1 MLVLREKYYY
11 MFYDEKLGYV
21 EDRRT
26 DREDANVAMTA
37 NRIVV
42 LLVFVSGIA
51 VAVIGTLLSQY
62 IRGSLKHLSDHDYR
76 HVFIPLPS
84 EGELNV
90 YDEGILDVALP
101 RSQLQRQLEI
111 ENSATSIAE
120 ALTSLHL
127 ALEMKLSG
135 KQKKAIKL
143 FQHAVALAPHHP
155 DILNHYGEFL
165 EHTQNDVIKANE
177 YYVRA
182 LSFQPN
188 HEGALINSQR
198 TARVVEELDRRML
211 RRIDEKRNAL
221 SAIPDNNAALIRAKK
236 EAYFQHIYHT
246 VGIEGNT
253 MNLAQTRAIVETR
266 TAVAGKSID
275 EHNEILGL
283 DAAMKY
289 INATLVNRVGSISIK
304 DILEIHMRVLGH
316 VDPVQG
322 GQFRRTQVY
331 VGGHVPPGPG
341 DIHYLME
348 EFALW
353 LNSERAI
360 RMHPVRYAALAHYK
374 LVHIHPFSDGN
385 GRTSRLLMNMIL
397 MQAGYP
403 PVIIHKQHRHTY
415 YENLQ
420 IANTGD
426 VRPFVRFIAE
436 CTEQTLDLF
445 LWATSEFSRQVPALS
460 QDTLF
465 TERRDTIILEDDV
478 TTDSVTNAFDTV
490 TSSRHL
496 LADLFLLQQLS
507 TKLTDLIDCG
517 VQDIALLHQQ
527 LFPLLG
533 VLCNKQHIFS
543 DWFRYSLRSC
553 EIANREKDLDK
564 IRRKFHV
571 AKCR

>member
-1 MLVLREKYYY
+1 MLLSREKFCYS
-11 MFYDEKLGYV
+11 FYDEKLGYV
-21 EDRRT
+21 KDRRT
-26 DREDANVAMTA
+26 EKQNANVAMSMTA
-37 NRIVV
+37 NRLVV
-42 LLVFVSGIA
+42 LFVFVSGIA

-62 IRGSLKHLSDHDYR
+62 IRGFLKYLPDHDYR
-76 HVFIPLPS
+76 HVFIPLPT

-90 YDEGILDVALP
+90 YDEGTLDLALP
-101 RSQLQRQLEI
+101 RTELRHQLEI
-111 ENSATSIAE
+111 ENRATSTAE
-120 ALTSLHL
+120 ALTSLYL

-143 FQHAVALAPHHP
+143 FQHAVALAPRHP

-211 RRIDEKRNAL
+211 RRIDEKRNTL
-221 SAIPDNNAALIRAKK
+221 STIPDNNAALIRAKK

-289 INATLVNRVGSISIK
+289 INATLVNRMGSISIK

-316 VDPVQG
+316 VDPVRG

-465 TERRDTIILEDDV
+465 TERRDTIVLEDDV
-478 TTDSVTNAFDTV
+478 ATDSVTNAFDT
-490 TSSRHL
+490 
-496 LADLFLLQQLS
+496 
-507 TKLTDLIDCG
+507 G
-517 VQDIALLHQQ
+517 
-527 LFPLLG
+527 
-533 VLCNKQHIFS
+533 
-543 DWFRYSLRSC
+543 
-553 EIANREKDLDK
+553 
-564 IRRKFHV
+564 
-571 AKCR
+571 

>member
-1 MLVLREKYYY
+1 MLASREKLWYA
-11 MFYDEKLGYV
+11 FNEEKLVYV
-21 EDRRT
+21 KRKNE
-26 DREDANVAMTA
+26 ENGSAAMTV
-37 NRIVV
+37 NRVVV
-42 LLVFVSGIA
+42 LLGFVSGVA

-62 IRGSLKHLSDHDYR
+62 IASLPKNSPNHQDYR

-84 EGELNV
+84 EGRLNV
-90 YDEGILDVALP
+90 YEEATLDVAFPSGHLT
-101 RSQLQRQLEI
+101 RQLEV
-111 ENSATSIAE
+111 ENSAASTAE
-120 ALTSLHL
+120 ALTSLYL

-135 KQKKAIKL
+135 KQKKAVKL
-143 FQHAVALAPHHP
+143 FQHAVALAPRHP

-182 LSFQPN
+182 LTYQPN
-188 HEGALINSQR
+188 HEGALMNSQR
-198 TARVVEELDRRML
+198 TARVVEKLDRRML

-289 INATLVNRVGSISIK
+289 INATLVNKVGSISIK

-348 EFALW
+348 EFTLW

-415 YENLQ
+415 YENLR

-426 VRPFVRFIAE
+426 IRPFVRFIAE

-445 LWATSEFSRQVPALS
+445 LWATSEFSKQVPALS

-465 TERRDTIILEDDV
+465 TERPSTIALEDD
-478 TTDSVTNAFDTV
+478 
-490 TSSRHL
+490 SSGTG
-496 LADLFLLQQLS
+496 D
-507 TKLTDLIDCG
+507 DDE
-517 VQDIALLHQQ
+517 D
-527 LFPLLG
+527 
-533 VLCNKQHIFS
+533 
-543 DWFRYSLRSC
+543 D
-553 EIANREKDLDK
+553 
-564 IRRKFHV
+564 
-571 AKCR
+571 

>member
-1 MLVLREKYYY
+1 MLLSREKLCYA
-11 MFYDEKLGYV
+11 FYDEKLGYV
-21 EDRRT
+21 KDRRT
-26 DREDANVAMTA
+26 EKQNANVAMSMTA
-37 NRIVV
+37 NRLVV
-42 LLVFVSGIA
+42 LFVFVSGIA

-62 IRGSLKHLSDHDYR
+62 IRGFLKYLPDHDYR
-76 HVFIPLPS
+76 HVFIPLPT

-90 YDEGILDVALP
+90 YDEGTLDLALP
-101 RSQLQRQLEI
+101 RTELRHQLEI
-111 ENSATSIAE
+111 ENSATSTAE
-120 ALTSLHL
+120 ALTSLYL

-143 FQHAVALAPHHP
+143 FQHAVALAPRHP

-211 RRIDEKRNAL
+211 RRIDEKRNTL
-221 SAIPDNNAALIRAKK
+221 STIPDNNAALIRAKK

-289 INATLVNRVGSISIK
+289 INATLVNRMGSISIK

-316 VDPVQG
+316 VDPVRG

-465 TERRDTIILEDDV
+465 TERRDTIVLEDDMA
-478 TTDSVTNAFDTV
+478 TDSITNAFDT
-490 TSSRHL
+490 
-496 LADLFLLQQLS
+496 
-507 TKLTDLIDCG
+507 G
-517 VQDIALLHQQ
+517 
-527 LFPLLG
+527 
-533 VLCNKQHIFS
+533 
-543 DWFRYSLRSC
+543 
-553 EIANREKDLDK
+553 
-564 IRRKFHV
+564 
-571 AKCR
+571 

>member
-1 MLVLREKYYY
+1 MSVPRGKFYYAY
-11 MFYDEKLGYV
+11 NNEKLGYV
-21 EDRRT
+21 KRRSKQNA
-26 DREDANVAMTA
+26 RAAMTA
-37 NRIVV
+37 NRVVV
-42 LLVFVSGIA
+42 LLIFVSGVA
-51 VAVIGTLLSQY
+51 VAVISTYLSQY
-62 IRGSLKHLSDHDYR
+62 IRGSLRYLPDRDYR

-84 EGELNV
+84 EGVLNV
-90 YDEGILDVALP
+90 YDEGTLDVALP
-101 RSQLQRQLEI
+101 RSRMHRQLQIQ
-111 ENSATSIAE
+111 NSATSTAE

-143 FQHAVALAPHHP
+143 FQHAVALAPRHP

-182 LSFQPN
+182 LSYQPN
-188 HEGALINSQR
+188 HEGALMNSQR

-211 RRIDEKRNAL
+211 RRIDDKRNAL
-221 SAIPDNNAALIRAKK
+221 SAIPDNNVALIRAKK

-289 INATLVNRVGSISIK
+289 INATLVNKVGSITIK

-331 VGGHVPPGPG
+331 VGGHIPPGPG

-426 VRPFVRFIAE
+426 VQPFVRFIAE

-465 TERRDTIILEDDV
+465 TERRNTIVLEDDV
-478 TTDSVTNAFDTV
+478 TDGATNIFD
-490 TSSRHL
+490 
-496 LADLFLLQQLS
+496 AD
-507 TKLTDLIDCG
+507 
-517 VQDIALLHQQ
+517 
-527 LFPLLG
+527 
-533 VLCNKQHIFS
+533 
-543 DWFRYSLRSC
+543 
-553 EIANREKDLDK
+553 
-564 IRRKFHV
+564 
-571 AKCR
+571 

>member
-1 MLVLREKYYY
+1 MLAFHEKCIV
-11 MFYDEKLGYV
+11 FG
-21 EDRRT
+21 
-26 DREDANVAMTA
+26 DRELVDMKRKTVGNVSATMMA
-37 NRIVV
+37 NRVIVF
-42 LLVFVSGIA
+42 LVFVLGVS
-51 VAVIGTLLSQY
+51 VAVIGTWLSQY
-62 IRGSLKHLSDHDYR
+62 LRGAMKELPDHSYR
-76 HVFIPLPS
+76 HVFFPLPS
-84 EGELNV
+84 EGTLNV
-90 YDEGILDVALP
+90 YDDGTLDVAL
-101 RSQLQRQLEI
+101 QRNELDYQLEI
-111 ENSATSIAE
+111 KNSAATIAE

-143 FQHAVALAPHHP
+143 FQHAVALAPRHP
-155 DILNHYGEFL
+155 DVLNHYGEFL

-182 LSFQPN
+182 LSYQPN

-211 RRIDEKRNAL
+211 RRIDEKRDAL
-221 SAIPDNNAALIRAKK
+221 AAIPDNDAALIRAKK

-304 DILEIHMRVLGH
+304 DILELHRRVLGH
-316 VDPVQG
+316 VDPLQG

-465 TERRDTIILEDDV
+465 TERHNT
-478 TTDSVTNAFDTV
+478 
-490 TSSRHL
+490 
-496 LADLFLLQQLS
+496 
-507 TKLTDLIDCG
+507 
-517 VQDIALLHQQ
+517 IALEEMND
-527 LFPLLG
+527 F
-533 VLCNKQHIFS
+533 NA
-543 DWFRYSLRSC
+543 
-553 EIANREKDLDK
+553 E
-564 IRRKFHV
+564 
-571 AKCR
+571 

>member
-21 EDRRT
+21 KDRRT

-90 YDEGILDVALP
+90 YDEGTLDVALP

-478 TTDSVTNAFDTV
+478 TTDSVTNAFDT
-490 TSSRHL
+490 
-496 LADLFLLQQLS
+496 
-507 TKLTDLIDCG
+507 G
-517 VQDIALLHQQ
+517 
-527 LFPLLG
+527 
-533 VLCNKQHIFS
+533 
-543 DWFRYSLRSC
+543 
-553 EIANREKDLDK
+553 
-564 IRRKFHV
+564 
-571 AKCR
+571 

>member
-1 MLVLREKYYY
+1 M
-11 MFYDEKLGYV
+11 
-21 EDRRT
+21 
-26 DREDANVAMTA
+26 
-37 NRIVV
+37 VV
-42 LLVFVSGIA
+42 ILL
-51 VAVIGTLLSQY
+51 
-62 IRGSLKHLSDHDYR
+62 DHDYR
-76 HVFIPLPS
+76 HVFIPLPT

-90 YDEGILDVALP
+90 YDEGTLDLALP
-101 RSQLQRQLEI
+101 RTELRHQLEI
-111 ENSATSIAE
+111 ENSATSTAE
-120 ALTSLHL
+120 ALTSLYL

-143 FQHAVALAPHHP
+143 FQHAVALAPRHP

-211 RRIDEKRNAL
+211 RRIDEKRNTL
-221 SAIPDNNAALIRAKK
+221 STIPDNNAALIRAKK

-289 INATLVNRVGSISIK
+289 INATLVNRMGSISIK

-316 VDPVQG
+316 VDPVRG

-360 RMHPVRYAALAHYK
+360 RMHPVRYITTYFLTHF
-374 LVHIHPFSDGN
+374 HPTPYHLTEYIAN
-385 GRTSRLLMNMIL
+385 NRRLLSS
-397 MQAGYP
+397 
-403 PVIIHKQHRHTY
+403 
-415 YENLQ
+415 
-420 IANTGD
+420 
-426 VRPFVRFIAE
+426 F
-436 CTEQTLDLF
+436 LD
-445 LWATSEFSRQVPALS
+445 T
-460 QDTLF
+460 
-465 TERRDTIILEDDV
+465 
-478 TTDSVTNAFDTV
+478 
-490 TSSRHL
+490 
-496 LADLFLLQQLS
+496 QL
-507 TKLTDLIDCG
+507 
-517 VQDIALLHQQ
+517 
-527 LFPLLG
+527 
-533 VLCNKQHIFS
+533 
-543 DWFRYSLRSC
+543 
-553 EIANREKDLDK
+553 
-564 IRRKFHV
+564 
-571 AKCR
+571 

>member
-1 MLVLREKYYY
+1 MPLSRDKFCYA
-11 MFYDEKLGYV
+11 FYDEKLGYV
-21 EDRRT
+21 KDRKNEEDN
-26 DREDANVAMTA
+26 ANVAMSMTA
-37 NRIVV
+37 NRLIV
-42 LLVFVSGIA
+42 LFVFVSGIA

-62 IRGSLKHLSDHDYR
+62 IRGFLKYLPDHDYR
-76 HVFIPLPS
+76 HVFIPLPT

-90 YDEGILDVALP
+90 YDEGTLDLALP
-101 RSQLQRQLEI
+101 RTELRHQLEI
-111 ENSATSIAE
+111 ENSATSTAE
-120 ALTSLHL
+120 ALTSLYL

-143 FQHAVALAPHHP
+143 FQHAVALAPRHP

-211 RRIDEKRNAL
+211 RRIDEKRNTL
-221 SAIPDNNAALIRAKK
+221 STIPDNNAALIRAKK

-289 INATLVNRVGSISIK
+289 INATLVNRMGSISIK

-316 VDPVQG
+316 VDPVRG

-465 TERRDTIILEDDV
+465 SERRDTIVLDDDMG
-478 TTDSVTNAFDTV
+478 TDSVTNTFDT
-490 TSSRHL
+490 
-496 LADLFLLQQLS
+496 
-507 TKLTDLIDCG
+507 G
-517 VQDIALLHQQ
+517 
-527 LFPLLG
+527 
-533 VLCNKQHIFS
+533 
-543 DWFRYSLRSC
+543 
-553 EIANREKDLDK
+553 
-564 IRRKFHV
+564 
-571 AKCR
+571 

>member
-1 MLVLREKYYY
+1 MSSFCSNTVYLLYEKPTYIKNEENDTST
-11 MFYDEKLGYV
+11 MRPKPLTVF
-21 EDRRT
+21 
-26 DREDANVAMTA
+26 
-37 NRIVV
+37 
-42 LLVFVSGIA
+42 LVFVSGIA
-51 VAVIGTLLSQY
+51 VAVIGTFLSLYLRSFPNEYSGHQIQHVFHPLPPESVMNVY
-62 IRGSLKHLSDHDYR
+62 EEGSLSVAIR
-76 HVFIPLPS
+76 PS
-84 EGELNV
+84 SSNIELEAEKTAA
-90 YDEGILDVALP
+90 DE
-101 RSQLQRQLEI
+101 
-111 ENSATSIAE
+111 AE

-127 ALEMKLSG
+127 ALDMKLSG

-143 FQHAVALAPHHP
+143 FQHAVALAPQHP
-155 DILNHYGEFL
+155 DVLNHYGEFL
-165 EHTQNDVIKANE
+165 EYTQNDIIKANE
-177 YYVRA
+177 FYVKA
-182 LSFQPN
+182 LTYEPN
-188 HEGALINSQR
+188 HEGALMNSQR
-198 TARVVEELDRRML
+198 TARVVDELDRRML

-266 TAVAGKSID
+266 IAVAGKSID

-289 INATLVNRVGSISIK
+289 INATLVNRLNVPDWNAYNTACCDTGSDQTFQTIGSISIK
-304 DILEIHMRVLGH
+304 DILEIHRRVLGH

-322 GQFRRTQVY
+322 GKFRRTQVY
-331 VGGHVPPGPG
+331 VGGHIPPGPG

-403 PVIIHKQHRHTY
+403 PVIIHKQHRHKY

-420 IANTGD
+420 IANSGD

-445 LWATSEFSRQVPALS
+445 LWATSEYSKQVPALS

-465 TERRDTIILEDDV
+465 TEKHNTIVLEEGSADFNDD
-478 TTDSVTNAFDTV
+478 
-490 TSSRHL
+490 
-496 LADLFLLQQLS
+496 
-507 TKLTDLIDCG
+507 
-517 VQDIALLHQQ
+517 
-527 LFPLLG
+527 
-533 VLCNKQHIFS
+533 
-543 DWFRYSLRSC
+543 
-553 EIANREKDLDK
+553 
-564 IRRKFHV
+564 
-571 AKCR
+571 

>member
-1 MLVLREKYYY
+1 M
-11 MFYDEKLGYV
+11 
-21 EDRRT
+21 
-26 DREDANVAMTA
+26 
-37 NRIVV
+37 
-42 LLVFVSGIA
+42 
-51 VAVIGTLLSQY
+51 AVI
-62 IRGSLKHLSDHDYR
+62 LSDHDYR
-76 HVFIPLPS
+76 HVFIPLPT

-90 YDEGILDVALP
+90 YDEGTLDLALP
-101 RSQLQRQLEI
+101 RTELRHQLEI
-111 ENSATSIAE
+111 ENSATSTAE
-120 ALTSLHL
+120 ALTSLYL

-143 FQHAVALAPHHP
+143 FQHAVALAPRHP

-211 RRIDEKRNAL
+211 RRIDEKRNTL
-221 SAIPDNNAALIRAKK
+221 STIPDNNAALIRAKK

-289 INATLVNRVGSISIK
+289 INATLVNRMGSISIK

-316 VDPVQG
+316 VDPVRG

-360 RMHPVRYAALAHYK
+360 RMHPVRYITTCFLAHFHSTPYH
-374 LVHIHPFSDGN
+374 L
-385 GRTSRLLMNMIL
+385 TE
-397 MQAGYP
+397 Y
-403 PVIIHKQHRHTY
+403 
-415 YENLQ
+415 
-420 IANTGD
+420 IANN
-426 VRPFVRFIAE
+426 RCLLSSI
-436 CTEQTLDLF
+436 LD
-445 LWATSEFSRQVPALS
+445 T
-460 QDTLF
+460 
-465 TERRDTIILEDDV
+465 
-478 TTDSVTNAFDTV
+478 
-490 TSSRHL
+490 
-496 LADLFLLQQLS
+496 
-507 TKLTDLIDCG
+507 
-517 VQDIALLHQQ
+517 
-527 LFPLLG
+527 PL
-533 VLCNKQHIFS
+533 
-543 DWFRYSLRSC
+543 
-553 EIANREKDLDK
+553 
-564 IRRKFHV
+564 
-571 AKCR
+571 

>member
-1 MLVLREKYYY
+1 MLLSREKLCYA
-11 MFYDEKLGYV
+11 FYDEKLGYV
-21 EDRRT
+21 KDRRT
-26 DREDANVAMTA
+26 EKQNANVAMSMTA
-37 NRIVV
+37 NRLVV
-42 LLVFVSGIA
+42 LFVFVSGIA

-62 IRGSLKHLSDHDYR
+62 IRGFLKYLPDHDYR
-76 HVFIPLPS
+76 HVFIPLPT

-90 YDEGILDVALP
+90 YDEGTLDLALP
-101 RSQLQRQLEI
+101 RTELRHQLEI
-111 ENSATSIAE
+111 ENSATSTAE
-120 ALTSLHL
+120 ALTSLYL

-143 FQHAVALAPHHP
+143 FQHAVALAPRHP

-211 RRIDEKRNAL
+211 RRIDEKRNTL
-221 SAIPDNNAALIRAKK
+221 STIPDNNAALIRAKK

-289 INATLVNRVGSISIK
+289 INATLVNRMGSISIK

-316 VDPVQG
+316 VDPVRG

-465 TERRDTIILEDDV
+465 TERRDTIVLEDDMA
-478 TTDSVTNAFDTV
+478 TDSVTNAFDT
-490 TSSRHL
+490 
-496 LADLFLLQQLS
+496 
-507 TKLTDLIDCG
+507 G
-517 VQDIALLHQQ
+517 
-527 LFPLLG
+527 
-533 VLCNKQHIFS
+533 
-543 DWFRYSLRSC
+543 
-553 EIANREKDLDK
+553 
-564 IRRKFHV
+564 
-571 AKCR
+571 

>member
-1 MLVLREKYYY
+1 MPLSRDKFCYA
-11 MFYDEKLGYV
+11 FYDEKLGYIKDRKNE
-21 EDRRT
+21 EDN
-26 DREDANVAMTA
+26 ANVAMSMTA
-37 NRIVV
+37 NRLIV
-42 LLVFVSGIA
+42 LFVFVSGIA

-62 IRGSLKHLSDHDYR
+62 IRGFLKYLPDHDYR
-76 HVFIPLPS
+76 HVFIPLPT

-90 YDEGILDVALP
+90 YDEGTLDLALP
-101 RSQLQRQLEI
+101 RTELRHQLEI
-111 ENSATSIAE
+111 ENSATSTAE
-120 ALTSLHL
+120 ALTSLYL

-143 FQHAVALAPHHP
+143 FQHAVALAPRHP

-211 RRIDEKRNAL
+211 RRIDEKRNTL
-221 SAIPDNNAALIRAKK
+221 STIPDNNAALIRAKK

-289 INATLVNRVGSISIK
+289 INATLVNRMGSISIK

-316 VDPVQG
+316 VDPVRG

-465 TERRDTIILEDDV
+465 SERRDTIVLDDDMG
-478 TTDSVTNAFDTV
+478 TDSVTNTFDT
-490 TSSRHL
+490 
-496 LADLFLLQQLS
+496 
-507 TKLTDLIDCG
+507 G
-517 VQDIALLHQQ
+517 
-527 LFPLLG
+527 
-533 VLCNKQHIFS
+533 
-543 DWFRYSLRSC
+543 
-553 EIANREKDLDK
+553 
-564 IRRKFHV
+564 
-571 AKCR
+571 

>member
-1 MLVLREKYYY
+1 MLVFREKYY

-21 EDRRT
+21 KDRKT
-26 DREDANVAMTA
+26 DREDANIAMTA

-90 YDEGILDVALP
+90 YDEGTLDVALP
-101 RSQLQRQLEI
+101 RPQLQRQLEI

-478 TTDSVTNAFDTV
+478 TTDSVTNAFDT
-490 TSSRHL
+490 
-496 LADLFLLQQLS
+496 
-507 TKLTDLIDCG
+507 G
-517 VQDIALLHQQ
+517 
-527 LFPLLG
+527 
-533 VLCNKQHIFS
+533 
-543 DWFRYSLRSC
+543 
-553 EIANREKDLDK
+553 
-564 IRRKFHV
+564 
-571 AKCR
+571 

>member
-1 MLVLREKYYY
+1 MLSACIYEPYIMYCTKTFHVNVKRK
-11 MFYDEKLGYV
+11 DV
-21 EDRRT
+21 T
-26 DREDANVAMTA
+26 DDAMTP
-37 NRIVV
+37 NRLVSFVFISGIVV
-42 LLVFVSGIA
+42 A
-51 VAVIGTLLSQY
+51 VTCTLLLQY
-62 IRGSLKHLSDHDYR
+62 IFNLSTDFSKQEFH

-84 EGELNV
+84 DGISNKEYTLSLALGNTEL
-90 YDEGILDVALP
+90 DK
-101 RSQLQRQLEI
+101 LQVQNTE
-111 ENSATSIAE
+111 TSTAE

-127 ALEMKLSG
+127 AIEMKSSG

-143 FQHAVALAPHHP
+143 FQHAMALAPHHP
-155 DILNHYGEFL
+155 DVLNHYGEFL
-165 EHTQNDVIKANE
+165 EHTQNNVIKANE
-177 YYVRA
+177 FYVRA
-182 LSFQPN
+182 LTYEPN
-188 HEGALINSQR
+188 HESALMNSQR

-221 SAIPDNNAALIRAKK
+221 STIPDHNAALIRAKK

-304 DILEIHMRVLGH
+304 DILEIHRRVLGH
-316 VDPVQG
+316 VDPVEG

-331 VGGHVPPGPG
+331 VGGHIPPGPG

-348 EFALW
+348 EFGMW
-353 LNSERAI
+353 LNSEQAI
-360 RMHPVRYAALAHYK
+360 RLHPVKYAAVAHYK
-374 LVHIHPFSDGN
+374 LVHIHPFADGN

-403 PVIIHKQHRHTY
+403 PVIIHKQHRHKY

-426 VRPFVRFIAE
+426 LRPFVRFIAE

-460 QDTLF
+460 QETLF
-465 TERRDTIILEDDV
+465 MERHNTIILEDED
-478 TTDSVTNAFDTV
+478 N
-490 TSSRHL
+490 
-496 LADLFLLQQLS
+496 
-507 TKLTDLIDCG
+507 
-517 VQDIALLHQQ
+517 DILE
-527 LFPLLG
+527 
-533 VLCNKQHIFS
+533 N
-543 DWFRYSLRSC
+543 D
-553 EIANREKDLDK
+553 
-564 IRRKFHV
+564 
-571 AKCR
+571 